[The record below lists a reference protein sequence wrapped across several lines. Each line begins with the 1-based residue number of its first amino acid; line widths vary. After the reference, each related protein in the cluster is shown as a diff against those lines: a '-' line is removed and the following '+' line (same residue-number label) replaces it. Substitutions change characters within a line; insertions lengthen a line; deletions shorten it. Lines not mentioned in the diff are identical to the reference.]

1 MREFSLP
8 SDYTKKEIFK
18 TVGAISLEVRT
29 AREFDVE
36 MTYCSSNRQVR
47 NTLWNK
53 ALWMMNH
60 DTFPAVNLHAKTGRI
75 EKREKYLINQEKNV
89 QNAPVPECP
98 S

>member
-53 ALWMMNH
+53 ALW
-60 DTFPAVNLHAKTGRI
+60 I
-75 EKREKYLINQEKNV
+75 
-89 QNAPVPECP
+89 
-98 S
+98 